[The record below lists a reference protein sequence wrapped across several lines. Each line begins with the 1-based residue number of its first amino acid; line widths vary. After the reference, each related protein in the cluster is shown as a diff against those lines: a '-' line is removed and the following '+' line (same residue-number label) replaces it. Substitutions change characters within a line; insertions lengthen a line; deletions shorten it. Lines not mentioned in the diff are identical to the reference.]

1 MLRTGRT
8 HAAISSPRA
17 SLRIGSVI
25 PAQAGIQYGDTSWI
39 PACAGMTA
47 GCVPKRSEAGW
58 CSSPPSDEL
67 SSAGLCGSARS
78 AHPHLTSGSCLNAA
92 AAGRV
97 VSSARPAKTE
107 QRKAALAP
115 RGPRRQGSL
124 LCLLSCRHK
133 LAKWGSAHF
142 AKQSYADT
150 KVGRLPG
157 RTPGADGQARQKY
170 QREAAP
176 AAQGFDTSARTGGG
190 AQPSWIPAFAGMTP
204 SP

>member
-8 HAAISSPRA
+8 LAAISSPHA
-17 SLRIGSVI
+17 SLRIGSVL
-25 PAQAGIQYGDTSWI
+25 PAPAGFQYGDTSCF

-58 CSSPPSDEL
+58 CCWCSLVLSSPSDEL
-67 SSAGLCGSARS
+67 SSGGLCGARDS
-78 AHPHLTSGSCLNAA
+78 AHQHLTSGGCLNAA

-97 VSSARPAKTE
+97 VSTARPAKTE
-107 QRKAALAP
+107 QRKAALAT
-115 RGPRRQGSL
+115 RGPRRLGSL

-133 LAKWGSAHF
+133 FAKRGSAHF
-142 AKQSYADT
+142 AKRSYADT

-157 RTPGADGQARQKY
+157 RNPGAASRSEQEH

-176 AAQGFDTSARTGGG
+176 AEQGFDTSA
-190 AQPSWIPAFAGMTP
+190 
-204 SP
+204 